1 VRVVTAG
8 RRARAGFTVIEVL
21 VAVMILS
28 VGVLALAS
36 TAGFTGRQI
45 NDGANRGKAASLAQ
59 ARFESI
65 ASRRASG
72 CNGIVAVG
80 GTVSRDSTYRG
91 IREQWTVT
99 RPLNDGTVRVVDVLT
114 LPRVKGTLSF
124 QSVVRCS

>member
-1 VRVVTAG
+1 VL
-8 RRARAGFTVIEVL
+8 EVL
-21 VAVMILS
+21 VAMMILS

-45 NDGANRGKAASLAQ
+45 NDGASRGKAASLAQ

-65 ASRRASG
+65 ASRRAAG

-91 IREQWTVT
+91 IREQWTIT
-99 RPLNDGTVRVVDVLT
+99 RPLDDGTVRVSDLLT
-114 LPRVKGTLSF
+114 LPRVNGTLAF
-124 QSVVRCS
+124 RSVVRCA